1 MLHVPTVLDVL
12 GPAVPFAVAAVLVYL
27 AAKAAPLLA
36 GVARQRAYEDAGAAE
51 SVRLTIEPPAGLDP
65 DPALAVELVRGLH
78 PRQQRGVDGWRVGW
92 PPVELRVVWWGRRL
106 AWEVVASRQMA
117 RLAEAKLR

>member
-1 MLHVPTVLDVL
+1 MLHIPSILDIL
-12 GPAVPFAVAAVLVYL
+12 GPAVPLALAAIAVYL
-27 AAKAAPLLA
+27 AVKAAPLLA

-78 PRQQRGVDGWRVGW
+78 PRQRRGVDGWRVGW
-92 PPVELRVVWWGRRL
+92 PPLELRVVWRDRRL
-106 AWEVVASRQMA
+106 AWEIVGGRGRAG
-117 RLAEAKLR
+117 